1 MKDEEIKQY
10 LNWFQTKFYIVPID
24 KVSNNFFLF
33 IRNSVSRLFDE
44 IGLRDTHNDIESYVN
59 SWK

>member
-10 LNWFQTKFYIVPID
+10 LNWFQT
-24 KVSNNFFLF
+24 NFILSPLIKYLITFLLF

-44 IGLRDTHNDIESYVN
+44 IGLRDTHNDI
-59 SWK
+59 